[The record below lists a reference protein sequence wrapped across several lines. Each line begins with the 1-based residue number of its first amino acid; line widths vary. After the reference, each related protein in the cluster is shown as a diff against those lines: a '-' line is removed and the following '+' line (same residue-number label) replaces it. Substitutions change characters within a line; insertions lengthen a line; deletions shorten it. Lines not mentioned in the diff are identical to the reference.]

1 MNFSIN
7 GKEFNEKINLENTLT
22 IKSFIKDYQVIY
34 NSENLNEIVCNN
46 YNENDFIFID
56 RNVYN
61 LDKKTFETI
70 SNNVQIFDACEENKN
85 MENVLELVDI
95 LLEKKF
101 TKKNKVIII
110 GGGITQEIGGF
121 CCGIFKRGID
131 WVFVPTT
138 VLSMTDSSI
147 GSKISI
153 NRNSKNML
161 GMFSSPNKIIIS
173 DYFLNS
179 LSQNDILSGLGE
191 SLKLCLIGGQTTYKL
206 FLHNYSKKNYIN
218 LIKLAS
224 IVKKVIIE
232 YDELEKLE
240 RKVLNYGHTIGHAIE
255 STTSYFIPHG
265 IGVLIGMY
273 VKNVLFFENKYHE
286 INNLILSM
294 IDTKYFQ
301 TSFPYKTFIE
311 HLLNDKKN
319 NGDNI
324 CFILLNDIGNSVIVY
339 KKLPEFEE
347 KMMNIFKTL
356 FTNFV

>member
-1 MNFSIN
+1 
-7 GKEFNEKINLENTLT
+7 
-22 IKSFIKDYQVIY
+22 
-34 NSENLNEIVCNN
+34 
-46 YNENDFIFID
+46 
-56 RNVYN
+56 
-61 LDKKTFETI
+61 
-70 SNNVQIFDACEENKN
+70 

-191 SLKLCLIGGQTTYKL
+191 SLKLCLIGGETTYKL

>member
-7 GKEFNEKINLENTLT
+7 GKEFNEKINFENTLT

-34 NSENLNEIVCNN
+34 NSQNLNEIVCNN

-70 SNNVQIFDACEENKN
+70 SNNVKIFDACEENKN

-131 WVFVPTT
+131 WIFVPTT

-179 LSQNDILSGLGE
+179 LSQNDILSGVGE

-232 YDELEKLE
+232 YDEFEKLE

-265 IGVLIGMY
+265 IAVLIGMY

-294 IDTKYFQ
+294 VDTKYFK

-319 NGDNI
+319 DGDNI

>member
-1 MNFSIN
+1 LDSQAFKNILS
-7 GKEFNEKINLENTLT
+7 NT
-22 IKSFIKDYQVIY
+22 Y
-34 NSENLNEIVCNN
+34 
-46 YNENDFIFID
+46 
-56 RNVYN
+56 
-61 LDKKTFETI
+61 
-70 SNNVQIFDACEENKN
+70 IFDAIEENKN
-85 MENVLELVDI
+85 IENVLILVDI

-121 CCGIFKRGID
+121 CCGIFKRGIN
-131 WVFVPTT
+131 WIFVPTT

-179 LSQNDILSGLGE
+179 LSQNDILSGVGE
-191 SLKLCLIGGQTTYKL
+191 SLKLCLIGGPTTFKL
-206 FLHNYSKKNYIN
+206 FLDNYNEKNYIN

-224 IVKKVIIE
+224 MVKKIIIE
-232 YDELEKLE
+232 YDEFEKQE

-255 STTSYFIPHG
+255 STTNYFIPHG
-265 IGVLIGMY
+265 IAVLIGMY
-273 VKNVLFFENKYHE
+273 VKNVLFFGNKYVE

-301 TSFPYKTFIE
+301 TPFQYNFFVD

-319 NGDNI
+319 DGDNI
-324 CFILLNDIGNSVIVY
+324 CFILLNDIGRTVIVY
-339 KKLPEFEE
+339 KKLAEFEK
-347 KMMNIFKTL
+347 KMINIFKTL

>member
-7 GKEFNEKINLENTLT
+7 GKEFNEKINFENTLT
-22 IKSFIKDYQVIY
+22 IKSFNKDYQVIY
-34 NSENLNEIVCNN
+34 NNETLNEIVWNN
-46 YNENDFIFID
+46 YNQNDFIFID

-61 LDKKTFETI
+61 LDEKTFEKI
-70 SNNVQIFDACEENKN
+70 IDNVYIFDACEDNKTI
-85 MENVLELVDI
+85 ENVLKLVDI
-95 LLEKKF
+95 LLEKKI

-121 CCGIFKRGID
+121 CCGIFKRGIN
-131 WVFVPTT
+131 WIFVPTT

-161 GMFSSPNKIIIS
+161 GMFTSPNKIIIS

-179 LSQNDILSGLGE
+179 LSQNDILSGVGE

-206 FLHNYSKKNYIN
+206 FLDNYNEKNYIN

-224 IVKKVIIE
+224 MVKKIIIE
-232 YDELEKLE
+232 YDEFEKQE

-255 STTSYFIPHG
+255 STTNYFIPHG
-265 IGVLIGMY
+265 IAILIGMY
-273 VKNVLFFENKYHE
+273 VKNVLFYENKYQE

-301 TSFPYKTFIE
+301 THFPYKIFID
-311 HLLNDKKN
+311 HILNDKKN
-319 NGDNI
+319 DGDNI
-324 CFILLNDIGNSVIVY
+324 CFILLNDIGSTVIVY
-339 KKLPEFEE
+339 KKLPEFEK
-347 KMMNIFKTL
+347 KMMNILKTL
-356 FTNFV
+356 FINFV

>member
-7 GKEFNEKINLENTLT
+7 EKEFNEKITFENTLT
-22 IKSFIKDYQVIY
+22 IKSFNKDYQVIY
-34 NSENLNEIVCNN
+34 NNETLNQIICNN

-61 LDKKTFETI
+61 LDTNAFI
-70 SNNVQIFDACEENKN
+70 NILSNIYIFDALEENKN
-85 MENVLELVDI
+85 MENVLILVDI

-110 GGGITQEIGGF
+110 GGGITQEVGGF
-121 CCGIFKRGID
+121 CSGIYKRGIN
-131 WVFVPTT
+131 WIFVPTT

-161 GMFSSPNKIIIS
+161 GMFSSPDKIIIS

-179 LSQNDILSGLGE
+179 LSQNDILSGVGE
-191 SLKLCLIGGQTTYKL
+191 SLKLCLIGGENTYKL
-206 FLHNYSKKNYIN
+206 FIENYYEKKYIN
-218 LIKLAS
+218 LVKLAS

-232 YDELEKLE
+232 YDEFEKLE
-240 RKVLNYGHTIGHAIE
+240 RKVLNYGHSVGHAIE
-255 STTSYFIPHG
+255 STTKYYIPHG
-265 IGVLIGMY
+265 IAILIGMY
-273 VKNVLFFENKYHE
+273 VKNIVFFDNKYEE

-301 TSFPYKTFIE
+301 VPFSYSSFIS

-319 NGDNI
+319 DGDNI
-324 CFILLNDIGNSVIVY
+324 CFILLNDIGNTVIVY
-339 KKLPEFEE
+339 KKLNEFNN
-347 KMMNIFKTL
+347 KMMNIFKIL